1 MFLSALNCNSSILEF
16 GLFPFIQFEKQWSFS
31 GTCIENQIITNTV
44 YKNETLTLAPIH
56 SCKEERLI
64 ELRSSAALKR
74 FWLFKLDVE
83 YSLGLLD
90 VVFLVMIGGWCGITP
105 SHTFYILLKME
116 NCKQKIDTMK
126 VLAT

>member
-1 MFLSALNCNSSILEF
+1 MFLSALNCNSSIF
-16 GLFPFIQFEKQWSFS
+16 QFSLFPFIQFEKQWSFFE
-31 GTCIENQIITNTV
+31 TPTENQIITNTV

-74 FWLFKLDVE
+74 FWSFKLDVE
-83 YSLGLLD
+83 YSLGLLG

-116 NCKQKIDTMK
+116 NCKQQIDTMK
-126 VLAT
+126 LLAT